1 MQVACR
7 AVEYQ
12 NVERVK
18 TFGEDI
24 MRIRLLGTGTPTPSL
39 RRMCSGYVVETG
51 NDVIVF
57 DHGFGAH
64 HRLLELGIPATKVSH
79 LFLTHLH
86 YDHCGDYAR
95 LVLTRWDQGAGKV
108 PELSVFGPPPLT
120 QFNAALLG
128 ESGAFNSDLVA
139 RTSDDCSL
147 RIYEARGGVLP
158 RLKPRPNLTELAP
171 GAVVKENGWTLE
183 VSEARHFQPHLNCLS
198 YRLTT
203 SAGAFVYSGD
213 SGPCEGI
220 RKLARN
226 CDVLVHMCHYISG
239 TQLSDAFAESC
250 MGHMEL
256 AALAR
261 DVGVRNLVTTH
272 ITEQFDR
279 PGVRERVIAEM
290 STVFKGNLFFG
301 EDLMEIP
308 LASPAL
314 EKLM

>member
-1 MQVACR
+1 
-7 AVEYQ
+7 
-12 NVERVK
+12 
-18 TFGEDI
+18 

-51 NDVIVF
+51 DDVIVF

-64 HRLLELGIPATKVSH
+64 HRLLELGIGATKVSH

-95 LVLTRWDQGAGKV
+95 LVLTRWDQGAGRV
-108 PELSVFGPPPLT
+108 PELLVYGPPPLK
-120 QFNAALLG
+120 QMSDALLG
-128 ESGAFNSDLVA
+128 ERGAFNSDLMA

-147 RIYEARGGVLP
+147 RIYEARGGILP
-158 RLKPRPNLTELAP
+158 RLRPNPTLTELAP
-171 GAVVKENGWTLE
+171 GAVIKDEEWTLE
-183 VSEARHFQPHLNCLS
+183 VSEARHFQPYLSCLA

-203 SAGAFVYSGD
+203 AAGSFVYSGD

-220 RKLARN
+220 RKLAQN

-239 TQLSDAFAESC
+239 TQLSDGFAESC

-256 AALAR
+256 ARLAQ
-261 DVGVRNLVTTH
+261 DSGVRNLVTTH
-272 ITEQFDR
+272 ITEQFDK

-290 STVFKGNLFFG
+290 GAVFKGNLFFG

-308 LASPAL
+308 LLPPL
-314 EKLM
+314 PDKLM

>member
-1 MQVACR
+1 
-7 AVEYQ
+7 
-12 NVERVK
+12 
-18 TFGEDI
+18 

-51 NDVIVF
+51 DDVIVF

-108 PELSVFGPPPLT
+108 PELSVFGPTPLT
-120 QFNAALLG
+120 QFSAALLG

-158 RLKPRPNLTELAP
+158 RLRPRPHLAELAP
-171 GAVVKENGWTLE
+171 GAVVKERGWTLE
-183 VSEARHFQPHLNCLS
+183 VSEARHFQPHLNCLA

-203 SAGAFVYSGD
+203 AAGTFVYSGD
-213 SGPCEGI
+213 SGPCEAI
-220 RKLARN
+220 RKLAHN

-239 TQLSDAFAESC
+239 TQLRDGFAESC

-256 AALAR
+256 ATLAR

-272 ITEQFDR
+272 ITEQFDK
-279 PGVRERVIAEM
+279 PGVRERIIGEM
-290 STVFKGNLFFG
+290 SAVFKGNLFFG

-308 LASPAL
+308 LSPPAL